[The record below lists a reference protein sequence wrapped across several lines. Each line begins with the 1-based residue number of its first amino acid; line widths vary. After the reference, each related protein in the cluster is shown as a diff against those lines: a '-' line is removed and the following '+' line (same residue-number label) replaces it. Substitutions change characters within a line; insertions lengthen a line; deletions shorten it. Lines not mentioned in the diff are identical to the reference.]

1 MHFICTLQH
10 IYLASHLKNPTRPTV
25 SPLALHRTM
34 LLAMGVKKYRD
45 SKKDQGGAGS
55 GSGSGS
61 KSKVKSGT
69 KPAGQANQSGSA
81 NGIGGGSGGK

>member
-1 MHFICTLQH
+1 MSVVSVS
-10 IYLASHLKNPTRPTV
+10 SHLISGSQNPTCPTV

-34 LLAMGVKKYRD
+34 LLAMGIKKYRD
-45 SKKDQGGAGS
+45 NEKNQGGTGS

-69 KPAGQANQSGSA
+69 KPAGQANQSGSG
-81 NGIGGGSGGK
+81 NSSGGGGGGK